1 MNKDD
6 FFNFLRQKG
15 IRKKA
20 KEHQNLV
27 ELLWISPRLD
37 EIFLVG
43 KLEIVILMMQ
53 TNEELMQALR

>member
-6 FFNFLRQKG
+6 FFNFLRQQG

-43 KLEIVILMMQ
+43 KLEIAILMMQ